1 MRPIPPNPRSRR
13 PESALNSSRTLPV
26 RRTAPPGDKRDGI
39 MSRLNEVD
47 AGTAKEL
54 RNANTVEDIF
64 LHYAENGNDSYDLV
78 SLSHALQKVT
88 AISSQAR
95 PWKRQMVHAEDLQR
109 LAAHTAAAL
118 REPLKKEEE
127 LKAWRID
134 MALKASKGDKEA
146 EKELAR
152 TPEHSVSLRTIAAS
166 LAALSR
172 VNLCPPSLLHEVGSS
187 IGNRISRGEA
197 NPIDVTALAYAF
209 SRSNVR
215 VPQLFNKLSA
225 RALKDVNDYKEIELA
240 SLALSFTSLSTAA
253 PALFAAISTRMIERR
268 EQTNTVTPQI
278 LCNVSVAMAR
288 SLRLDEKAP
297 TRLLDD
303 ETIKHSSSASSTL
316 EKLSERIESTARK
329 HRVPIVSPNAFTAQ
343 GLSTTAWAYVR
354 VLFATYGFSTRGGGG
369 GSGATRLANELIQRF
384 SHPRDAAKGIAAR
397 LIHKSSE
404 VKFTLVPEKGIEQL
418 KYDLKRQ
425 IQEEILISLGADP
438 SDMVKSLKSDYLSD
452 SSSVR
457 VVSSLGKALV
467 YAPTLS
473 TATSVNIAMMAQ
485 AHADLF
491 SLINSRLALTRW
503 TMIELDQVMTENS
516 SSISISGEVSV
527 DENEMVLKRLREAV
541 LSETLRL
548 SGLLQMLNASSIIK
562 TLASA
567 TIRILDPASAGGQ
580 AQFRAH
586 IAREDVYRDKAK
598 DVLLDKMNEG
608 GGGGGEGVN
617 DSGSSSLVAM
627 QQHGGRNNDGNLD
640 HSIDRWSGLSR
651 GQRSGG
657 EVREEERLSTFLNN
671 ASMKEASDDERDM
684 KAVQTMMMPSTSST
698 TTSSSTRDDFTSM
711 LQRVAGQAIDTE
723 QERVNQSVAAGVEYK
738 LSFNP
743 LRQAESLAL
752 ATPFSITDIASI
764 GSSLAETA
772 VDEPE
777 FWSKVASYCDQN
789 KGSVIENARPAD
801 IAQLAHAAIA
811 VAPDSHATQILFKVA
826 SVFCTQDDAFK
837 VTDTMS
843 KEAAG
848 GESASSLLLSETS
861 RPSSNSS
868 KVQQRLIVEDHDQVE
883 DQLEY
888 DTQVLDSDN
897 LYDNVIAAEATAPRD
912 DSTVPLRV
920 YDEEPTWSQ
929 IEFEAEKRSKL
940 VPKAPSRAVFRLRG
954 DSGPGSAPIETF
966 GLQDKEIG
974 SRERPHVYRGTNSSW
989 AGRMLRKSRVDAL
1002 TKLSAAFTL
1011 ACPVVRPKTLST
1023 IELDT
1028 HLQDH
1033 HHHHHHHH
1041 HQANTVLF
1049 AMDQVREGFAESIA
1063 SKFLP
1068 VSWLFMDETALSTS
1082 LPATKSKRWQ
1092 RGLKAFNGDFSKTS
1106 SSSSSLSTLSS
1117 SLGLA
1122 YCRHL
1127 IASTSARLADRHEE
1141 IPLSRQAL
1149 FLQLLLTRDYSN
1161 IDCAESLRLGLKTG
1175 ASPQSVVHEA
1185 AVRRTASHLVETLMK
1200 ASSPS
1205 MPLLNRA
1212 ARRRALANVSSP
1224 SSSPPMNS
1232 TTQIETTEREGGGGG
1247 GGKVSKLQE
1256 PLAVYTSFCRVF
1268 GWALTDS
1275 IRSRSGCFN
1284 ASITAD
1290 KNIHSFLS
1298 ILVEETAVRIS
1309 SIDEREGGEK
1319 VGMIS
1324 PPQDSK
1330 RVLKSKK
1337 KEKERTV
1344 LHLAIEVACAL
1355 LPVLTI
1361 PIATRSKDAIDA
1373 VNALAS
1379 TSRNSESKD
1388 VMRVAADWISS
1399 ATRAALNAKD
1409 ITLKKKVKKDVLG
1422 EGVSILKLMAQLRE
1436 GKKNHNL

>member
-1 MRPIPPNPRSRR
+1 
-13 PESALNSSRTLPV
+13 
-26 RRTAPPGDKRDGI
+26 

-64 LHYAENGNDSYDLV
+64 LHYAENGSDSYDLV

-225 RALKDVNDYKEIELA
+225 RALKDVNEYKEIELA

-268 EQTNTVTPQI
+268 EQINTVTPQI

-303 ETIKHSSSASSTL
+303 ETIKHSASASSTL

-329 HRVPIVSPNAFTAQ
+329 HRVPIVSPSAFTAQ

-397 LIHKSSE
+397 LIHKASE
-404 VKFTLVPEKGIEQL
+404 VKVGLVPEKGIEQL
-418 KYDLKRQ
+418 KHDLKRQ

-438 SDMVKSLKSDYLSD
+438 SDMLKSLKSDYLSD

-516 SSISISGEVSV
+516 SSSISGEVGV

-580 AQFRAH
+580 AQFRAK

-598 DVLLDKMNEG
+598 NVLLDKMNEG
-608 GGGGGEGVN
+608 GGGEGGGVN

-627 QQHGGRNNDGNLD
+627 QHHGGRSDGTLD
-640 HSIDRWSGLSR
+640 QSNDRWSALSR

-684 KAVQTMMMPSTSST
+684 KAVQTMMMPSTTSSSSST
-698 TTSSSTRDDFTSM
+698 TTTSTTTRDDFTSM

-723 QERVNQSVAAGVEYK
+723 QERVNQSAAAGVEYK

-789 KGSVIENARPAD
+789 KGLVIENARPAD

-837 VTDTMS
+837 VTDTMN
-843 KEAAG
+843 KEAVG
-848 GESASSLLLSETS
+848 GESASSLLLSEST
-861 RPSSNSS
+861 RPNSNSS
-868 KVQQRLIVEDHDQVE
+868 TVQQRLIVEDHDQVE

-912 DSTVPLRV
+912 DTTVPLRA

-966 GLQDKEIG
+966 GSQDKEIG

-989 AGRMLRKSRVDAL
+989 AGRMLRKSRVDVL
-1002 TKLSAAFTL
+1002 TKLSAAFAL
-1011 ACPVVRPKTLST
+1011 ACPIVRLKTLST
-1023 IELDT
+1023 IDQDT
-1028 HLQDH
+1028 HLQE
-1033 HHHHHHHH
+1033 HHHH

-1106 SSSSSLSTLSS
+1106 SSSASSSSSLSNSLSS

-1161 IDCAESLRLGLKTG
+1161 IDLAESLRLGLRTG
-1175 ASPQSVVHEA
+1175 APPQSVVHEA

-1200 ASSPS
+1200 ASSQS
-1205 MPLLNRA
+1205 TPLPNRA
-1212 ARRRALANVSSP
+1212 TRRRALANG
-1224 SSSPPMNS
+1224 SSPPSSPPINS
-1232 TTQIETTEREGGGGG
+1232 TTQIETTERGGEGRA
-1247 GGKVSKLQE
+1247 SKLQE

-1275 IRSRSGCFN
+1275 IRSRSGSFN
-1284 ASITAD
+1284 ASLTAD

-1298 ILVEETAVRIS
+1298 ILVEETAQRIS
-1309 SIDEREGGEK
+1309 SIDEREGVEK
-1319 VGMIS
+1319 VGMIY
-1324 PPQDSK
+1324 PPQDSR
-1330 RVLKSKK
+1330 RVLIKSKK

-1379 TSRNSESKD
+1379 TSRNRERKD
-1388 VMRVAADWISS
+1388 LMRVAADWISS

-1409 ITLKKKVKKDVLG
+1409 VTLKKRVKKDVLG